1 MLDLINKVQMFQI
14 AGSQVNR
21 SLITKRKNP
30 VFDLQ
35 FTEAFNQSPSEKQ
48 SYQSQIIVNNN
59 NNIDRK
65 QLLHAPSSMMD
76 LQENPSVMIRETEL
90 ANE

>member
-1 MLDLINKVQMFQI
+1 MFQI

-48 SYQSQIIVNNN
+48 SYQSQSIVN

-76 LQENPSVMIRETEL
+76 LQENPSVIIKETEL
-90 ANE
+90 VNE